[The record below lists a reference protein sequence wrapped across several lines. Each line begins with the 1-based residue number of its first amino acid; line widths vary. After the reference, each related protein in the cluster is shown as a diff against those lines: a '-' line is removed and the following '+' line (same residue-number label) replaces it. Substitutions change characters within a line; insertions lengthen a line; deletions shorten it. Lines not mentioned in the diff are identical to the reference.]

1 MRIKNEEISNSIIE
15 HIDKDW
21 ENNSFVNNKI
31 KNNDEKQE
39 AKTGLL

>member
-1 MRIKNEEISNSIIE
+1 MRIKNEEISNSI
-15 HIDKDW
+15 IDKDW

>member
-1 MRIKNEEISNSIIE
+1 VRIKNEEISNSI
-15 HIDKDW
+15 IDKDW